1 MAHHEE
7 PTTVLFDT
15 WIIIWIDGRG
25 YCATVQTYTYYIYYS
40 KYLAKLIRL
49 KLVLLVAE
57 VTVRKL
63 NSSADGVVANAVYAI
78 GNVRKAGGAIRLR
91 S

>member
-1 MAHHEE
+1 M
-7 PTTVLFDT
+7 D
-15 WIIIWIDGRG
+15 IWVICSSAEI
-25 YCATVQTYTYYIYYS
+25 YILCIYYS

-57 VTVRKL
+57 VRVREL

-78 GNVRKAGGAIRLR
+78 GNVRKAGGAIGLR
-91 S
+91 N